1 MNKGNLF
8 PHLTSPHLLIFLSN
22 LTITVQVVS
31 VANLDE
37 ASLTKE
43 TAVSVSDILPK

>member
-1 MNKGNLF
+1 MSKVNLF

-31 VANLDE
+31 VANLDK

-43 TAVSVSDILPK
+43 TAASVSDILPK